1 MSQDQMDFSF
11 PPLERGPQI
20 RSTFQDQMDFSFNP
34 LEREVLL
41 ITSQDQTDFSS
52 PPHKENVDSAGSSQN
67 VTATTPCP
75 NVLLTP

>member
-52 PPHKENVDSAGSSQN
+52 PLRTRKTWTQPVPPK
-67 VTATTPCP
+67 T
-75 NVLLTP
+75 